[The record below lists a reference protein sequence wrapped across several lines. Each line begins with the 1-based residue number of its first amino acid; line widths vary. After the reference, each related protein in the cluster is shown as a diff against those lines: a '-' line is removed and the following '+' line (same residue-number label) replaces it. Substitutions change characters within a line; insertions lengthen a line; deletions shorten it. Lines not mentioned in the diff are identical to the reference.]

1 MGRGLACVHSPASD
15 PQHHRAAAGGSD
27 SRPTSAAQ
35 QLEGL
40 SSMRSLARGP
50 GHGRGKGHDCV
61 CDHRNITALEPPVW
75 PETTRPH
82 CSCLRCPFLSFK
94 VLIRNPETSQGV
106 KTRPP
111 SHLFSR
117 WNLEFSSCPM
127 KQPGLN
133 LHYSKHPIER
143 EISVREAG
151 PTWLP

>member
-1 MGRGLACVHSPASD
+1 MTVCVTTGISLPSSLQCGLRPQGR
-15 PQHHRAAAGGSD
+15 
-27 SRPTSAAQ
+27 
-35 QLEGL
+35 
-40 SSMRSLARGP
+40 
-50 GHGRGKGHDCV
+50 
-61 CDHRNITALEPPVW
+61 
-75 PETTRPH
+75 H
-82 CSCLRCPFLSFK
+82 CSCPRCPFLSFK

-151 PTWLP
+151 PAWLP